1 MKIAIVENEELQ
13 AQNLQEFLH
22 KWLQE
27 HNILYEIVHFKSG
40 EEIIASKIKNFDL
53 VFMDILM
60 DGIDGVTTAHKLRE
74 LGFNGQL
81 VFLTSFAEYV
91 FEGYN
96 VHALNY
102 LLKPVDYS
110 KVAKCIEYVI
120 KSLDAGLYTF
130 QHRECVYRIPFSEII
145 CFSSD
150 NHYTQIITT
159 QGTYRQME
167 PLRKIYSYL
176 PEQFLYCHRTA
187 IINIEHVLMLNG
199 RELLLSNKMS
209 IPVSLTHLQNIRNV
223 LLSCVSS
230 TR

>member
-27 HNILYEIVHFKSG
+27 HNVLYEIVHFKSG

-120 KSLDAGLYTF
+120 KSLDVYILFSIKNG
-130 QHRECVYRIPFSEII
+130 YRIPFSEII

-150 NHYTQIITT
+150 NHYT
-159 QGTYRQME
+159 RLS
-167 PLRKIYSYL
+167 PLKVLIDRWNRYAKIYSYL

-199 RELLLSNKMS
+199 REYYFQIKC
-209 IPVSLTHLQNIRNV
+209 QFQ
-223 LLSCVSS
+223 
-230 TR
+230 